1 MGYELFNQLAGTV
14 DTLANRCDSEP
25 KNDGGKFMCPTD
37 VYNEGW
43 MLKLTLAFLIGMPD
57 DANLSEDL
65 KQIRDA
71 AKAGWMAEGRLHP
84 AFEHEQ
90 CTHADAVL
98 GDIEVDKDKKWCAT
112 LKEDATKFVVIEAK
126 LGSNLS
132 KGTKN
137 AKDFDQAAR
146 TVACMAYEMAK
157 KGNQDVSAS
166 YYLLLPEKDKN
177 KNLNMV
183 ECAPNKAKE
192 EASGKEKEGHLFR
205 STTDGRKTK
214 FYKSCGSI
222 TCKMLT
228 WEDIVKELSKKGSD
242 EAKWLKGYYSADPN
256 RPRKVMQVVEEV

>member
-14 DTLANRCDSEP
+14 DTLAKLCDSEP
-25 KNDGGKFMCPTD
+25 EKDGGKFMCPTD

-57 DANLSEDL
+57 DANLSDDL
-65 KQIRDA
+65 KQIRMA

-112 LKEDATKFVVIEAK
+112 LKKKATKFVVIEAK
-126 LGSNLS
+126 LGSDLS

-157 KGNQDVSAS
+157 KGNQDVPAS
-166 YYLLLPEKDKN
+166 YYLLLPEKNEN
-177 KNLNMV
+177 KNHDMV
-183 ECAPNKAKE
+183 KNAKEKAKN
-192 EASGKEKEGHLFR
+192 EAVSPGNGNHRFR
-205 STTDGRKTK
+205 DDPKISIDK
-214 FYKSCGSI
+214 FCDSCDSI

-228 WEDIVKELSKKGSD
+228 WDKIVAEFSKEDSD
-242 EAKWLKGYYSADPN
+242 EAKWLKGYYSADPY
-256 RPRKVMQVVEEV
+256 RP

>member
-1 MGYELFNQLAGTV
+1 MGYELFNQLAGNV

-57 DANLSEDL
+57 DANLSDNL
-65 KQIRDA
+65 QRIRMA

-112 LKEDATKFVVIEAK
+112 LKEDATNFVVIEAK
-126 LGSNLS
+126 LGSDLS

-166 YYLLLPEKDKN
+166 YYLLLPEKDEK
-177 KNLNMV
+177 KNLDMV
-183 ECAPNKAKE
+183 KGAPNKAKN
-192 EASGKEKEGHLFR
+192 EAVSPGNGNHRFR
-205 STTDGRKTK
+205 DDPKISIDK
-214 FYKSCGSI
+214 FCNSFDSI

-228 WEDIVKELSKKGSD
+228 WEDIVKELLKEGSKK
-242 EAKWLKGYYSADPN
+242 EANSLKNFYNMAQHP
-256 RPRKVMQVVEEV
+256 